1 MQKFRKGQTVLKIK
15 RICNN
20 IWKLIEKRQQLKKV
34 HLGKRKQ
41 DPDCHGSGKTRR
53 AEKVLLKKIKKKKT
67 LWPCSRKQTHLAW
80 LPDQEISICISACFL
95 SYEICTGRKPRRAI
109 NPSGKERWH
118 CYGRTQKVQS

>member
-53 AEKVLLKKIKKKKT
+53 AEKVLLKKIKKKR
-67 LWPCSRKQTHLAW
+67 PCGHAAGSKHTW
-80 LPDQEISICISACFL
+80 LGFL
-95 SYEICTGRKPRRAI
+95 TKKSLFVSQHA
-109 NPSGKERWH
+109 S
-118 CYGRTQKVQS
+118 